1 MDLTIKKKKPFLLI
15 LFTLVL
21 LYMKGT
27 KRPTE
32 KETF

>member
-1 MDLTIKKKKPFLLI
+1 MDLTIKKKKLFLLI

-21 LYMKGT
+21 LYMKGI
-27 KRPTE
+27 RHSTE